1 MLQLSTTNDCA
12 VECPSEQGAG
22 GVEARQKRPVGS
34 RQAEVHDGET
44 PPKSPPKQT
53 PGYDV
58 IQSQSV
64 TPADENGTLP
74 LQKAL
79 GLDNSAQ
86 KDVADGSRTLS
97 VNLVMTDETT
107 RYMRPDGPSSRP
119 VSCPQ
124 ACLTS
129 VDDLAALQQAT
140 SAPAHLRIEEPS
152 PRMHSSWQ
160 RLDARLRR
168 NRMCFTFLSSRTRAD
183 VLAANAVQMQQ
194 QDLDAEGILTRDFA
208 LEPAAPSSDTPEEH
222 VMMPVQSSTDL
233 QDSPSVG

>member
-22 GVEARQKRPVGS
+22 GVEARQTRPVGS
-34 RQAEVHDGET
+34 RQAEVHDGGT
-44 PPKSPPKQT
+44 PPKSSPKQT
-53 PGYDV
+53 PGDGV
-58 IQSQSV
+58 IRSQSV
-64 TPADENGTLP
+64 TPADENGMLP

-79 GLDNSAQ
+79 GLNNSAQ
-86 KDVADGSRTLS
+86 DVADGSRTLS

-119 VSCPQ
+119 ASCPQ
-124 ACLTS
+124 AHLTS

-140 SAPAHLRIEEPS
+140 SAPAYLRIEEPS

-168 NRMCFTFLSSRTRAD
+168 NRMCFTFLSSRIRAD
-183 VLAANAVQMQQ
+183 VLAADAVQMQQ
-194 QDLDAEGILTRDFA
+194 QDLGAEGILTRDFA

-222 VMMPVQSSTDL
+222 VMMPVQSSTEL